1 MGDLSIGIKMSA
13 LFKSELL
20 EELQAKVTDDAYIL
34 YEALATCLTDT
45 VSYDALPNAIEQVVS
60 YVHSVGEYAGKANLL
75 GLQRVCDL
83 TQENMSILNDVPNE
97 SLCGEIERLPRLVS
111 NYLYAPDMC
120 NPCQQ
125 LIAALQHADWQIP
138 LSDEQAQVLLNLLQQ
153 YVADSTALSSTMIQ
167 TETEVLDSETLFD
180 ILAKDEQL
188 PANYDVELPIDV
200 VSDEIDEI
208 ELEDAL
214 FEVPE
219 VDESNELDFLD
230 ESAAFNV
237 LATNGALPPASD
249 EESDEKTVFATLSE
263 LDDEIIIE
271 NELADDELPL
281 NKENLFAD
289 DESDFFSEDLDDEA
303 FDSVDEIPALENVAI
318 HPIVILDKN
327 SDVEASIAPHFADIA
342 DPECLMILDEAAFD
356 DVYHE
361 QIDNLSSEIDVPSVE
376 LRDEFFDDE
385 HDEREDELPDN
396 LDDISLEESVLALE
410 KQLLNYPSEL
420 TENTID
426 EIAIIEVSTDE
437 TEERYSEDLE
447 NLSNKVVELSDVL
460 STALNKFITEENDTE
475 PFLEGIEEYT
485 NAVQSLWEMSE
496 KCGLTGLQ
504 QVCTFIN
511 DNIFE
516 LSTQSQSERFA
527 LHDLFSLYPQLIL
540 EYLHHANTGS
550 VKLVELTKSNKW
562 ANPLIDVQAEEL
574 LVVLRQEAEIALQ
587 EASYIDNQSL
597 PQLLE
602 SKSTPQLPHSFSEKE
617 KEVDEPI
624 EISTE
629 LPTVDESDESS
640 DNSEEE
646 HDFTI
651 QMMAAFDE
659 AFGYQESDDVGDS
672 VESEEMAAQLDK
684 DFSEVLADD
693 DVNDIAENLFFN
705 SEAIIDSDSEIAIAA
720 ETLNGEAIPATI
732 QLAEPE
738 VLDMLDAEI
747 SDAINDLSKALSRFT
762 TATDNSSDLLEAV
775 EQYTDNVSAI
785 ANEAEMAGLV
795 GLKEICEFVN
805 ENLLELS
812 AHAHAI
818 RRNAY
823 THIEKWPH
831 LVLYYLHAPLPG
843 ARELVAHLSAPA
855 WFLPLSQER
864 ADVLLHCLTL
874 GVLGSEQT
882 AESIEEDLLQ
892 QSLNAPDEFDEEQ
905 LLESVE
911 TVVSEEKSSPSF
923 VKEGAGGRFASPEV
937 LELLIGQ
944 ITETKGELARIFAE
958 LISIEDDSEALSRI
972 ESYTENV
979 QTIWDTAEMAN
990 LAGLQEVCS
999 FVNDNV
1005 MVLGGENQQV
1015 RHSVRDVF
1023 ETWIDFVLAYLHAPD
1038 FGADQLVTHLQAA
1051 HWLHPL
1057 SHEQAAA
1064 LKQQLLATK
1073 SETVEE
1079 SLPEEDVLPTTP
1091 NIEPEIILVAPESL
1105 DLLIGQITDI
1115 SEELTNALQTLV
1127 EAEEGSEALLTAVE
1141 TYTDNVQAI
1150 WDAAEMVGLV
1160 GVQDICTFIND
1171 NITIL
1176 SASDQKTRINAYQV
1190 FKTWHLSVLTY
1201 LQTPKV
1207 GAVALINQL
1216 QDKRW
1221 VAPLD
1226 AQQADVLKQRLL
1238 TPATTEVLKNDTIP
1252 TNTVAD
1258 SDSVEQ
1264 TIVLAD
1270 PDVLALIIGQ
1280 ITDIAGELS
1289 ATLIEL
1295 VQAEDGSETLLTAV
1309 ETYTENVQAIWDAA
1323 EMANLVGLQDVCT
1336 FINDNVMLLSAGDQ
1350 PTRQTAH
1357 DVFDGWTQF
1366 VLAYLNNPATGAVE
1380 LIKHLQQTQWFE
1392 PLTDEFATTLQQRLL
1407 NSPASV
1413 KTEEPPVYLADPD
1426 VLEVVR
1432 NQITDV
1438 IDGLSEA
1445 LKVCVSMENDNPA
1458 LLEAIEDYTNAVQAI
1473 WDTAEMA
1480 GLVGLQEVCTFVN
1493 DNFMAL
1499 ATLDSADKQAA
1510 QVCFVQWPSAVLAYL
1525 QSPLTE
1531 STSLVE
1537 LLQHPHWPMPLEDE
1551 RIGHLL
1557 PLLTQSSQEPSQVAA
1572 FEAQI
1577 AAASED
1583 IDDETDSEPVEPLA
1597 ELEMEEGEQVVSLG
1611 SAEVLEIL
1619 TSELESSK
1627 EELIVEL
1634 EKFTTLTN
1642 QDPAFSEAAEVYGD
1656 IVMRLTA
1663 AAEMLGLEGLQA
1675 VTTFIVDNVKSLATQ
1690 DLAVRSKA
1698 KKVLEA
1704 WPDLVLTYLNAPM
1717 AGVIPML
1724 NHFRESGWAT
1734 PLPDDK
1740 AHELLSLLT
1749 QSAAVEESLEE
1760 SAAYARQSIASPA
1773 DVILT
1778 LPDDVNPDLFEAYLQ
1793 ETPQHASDF
1802 SQLIQ
1807 SIIAEPQIQDIERAQ
1822 RIAHTLKGSSN
1833 IIGIKGIANM
1843 GHHLEDILEYLAKKQ
1858 VKPPKELTDVM
1869 VEAADCIEM
1878 MVDSLMGQGD
1888 APDNAQHI
1896 LQSILDWANRID
1908 KGNLDAP
1915 PSPAASSSKSSKAS
1929 SSSEST
1935 EEAKPKKE
1943 GGAVVAGAPEQVLRV
1958 PTKTVDDLMR
1968 LVGELSISLGQIQ
1981 ERLKHVLASTRVLTE
1996 QNLILQKKTFELEN
2010 LVDIRGVTGVE
2021 RRDSGRMTGEG
2032 EDSIEF
2038 DALEFE
2044 EYNELH
2050 SVAHSFIESIAD
2062 NRELGTSM
2070 RADLLELEGMVIE
2083 QGRLSKEFQATIMTT
2098 RMVPVSTMVSKL
2110 QRNVRQTCRATGK
2123 QAELV
2128 VEGTDILMDSDVLA
2142 NLADPLQHVI
2152 RNSVDHG
2159 LETPEER
2166 VMLGKPETGEIV
2178 LHFYRE
2184 GNNIVVSC
2192 RDDGQGLNFTNI
2204 RYTAIQRGL
2213 LTEGQEITEPELAR
2227 MILMSGFSTKSGV
2240 TQMSGRGVGM
2250 DVVHTNIR
2258 QMKGT
2263 LDILSETGKG
2273 TNMVIKL
2280 PMTLVTMHV
2289 LIVRVGVFRYGIPTN
2304 SLEQVLAHGSGEL
2317 QRVGN
2322 EISLKLGK
2330 HIYPVKLLSS
2340 LLNVSGDVNEISL
2353 EDQRPLVLV
2362 REDADVICV
2371 VVDELIDTHDLVM
2384 KSMGQYVKKV
2394 RGVSG
2399 ASILGDGSLVPLL
2412 DLPELLRSPTQSML
2426 SSYDGDEAE
2435 GIVNKA
2441 AAGKIPHI
2449 LIIDDSLSVR
2459 KSLSLLVEEAG
2470 FECLLAKDGLEAIE
2484 VMSQTR
2490 PNVILVDMEM
2500 PRMNG
2505 LEFTAHVRANKATD
2519 KLPIFMITSRT
2530 TEKHR
2535 EQAKAAGVSA
2545 YVTKPYQDTELLDLI
2560 DKGLAGKF

>member
-1 MGDLSIGIKMSA
+1 MSA

-34 YEALATCLTDT
+34 YEALATCNT
-45 VSYDALPNAIEQVVS
+45 VSYEIKPHAIEQVAD
-60 YVHSVGEYAGKANLL
+60 YVHSVGECAGKANLL

-83 TQENMSILNDVPNE
+83 TQEYMSTLNDVPQE
-97 SLCGEIERLPRLVS
+97 SLCSEVERWPRLVS
-111 NYLYAPDMC
+111 NYLYAPD
-120 NPCQQ
+120 NVIHCQQ

-138 LSDEQAQVLLNLLQQ
+138 LSDEQAQELLNLLQQ
-153 YVADSTALSSTMIQ
+153 NEAVSTAPTISKA
-167 TETEVLDSETLFD
+167 ETDMLDSETLFD
-180 ILAKDEQL
+180 VLAKDEQL
-188 PANYDVELPIDV
+188 PEIIDDELPIDEIE
-200 VSDEIDEI
+200 EIDET
-208 ELEDAL
+208 EFEDEL
-214 FEVPE
+214 FEVSE
-219 VDESNELDFLD
+219 VDESNELDILD
-230 ESAAFNV
+230 DTAAFNV
-237 LATNGALPPASD
+237 LATDGTLPPVSD
-249 EESDEKTVFATLSE
+249 EEFGD
-263 LDDEIIIE
+263 DDEVMIE
-271 NELADDELPL
+271 DELADKELSL
-281 NKENLFAD
+281 NEENLFVD
-289 DESDFFSEDLDDEA
+289 DDSEFFSADLDEDA
-303 FDSVDEIPALENVAI
+303 FDSIDEIPALENVAI
-318 HPIVILDKN
+318 RPIVI
-327 SDVEASIAPHFADIA
+327 SDEDNDDEVSLPFADVSKQEF
-342 DPECLMILDEAAFD
+342 DKILDETVFD
-356 DVYHE
+356 DANHE
-361 QIDNLSSEIDVPSVE
+361 EEQVGNLSSEVDVPGIE
-376 LRDEFFDDE
+376 LGDEFFDDE
-385 HDEREDELPDN
+385 HDEKENELPDD

-410 KQLLNYPSEL
+410 TAANNYPSEL
-420 TENTID
+420 TENTVV
-426 EIAIIEVSTDE
+426 AITEVSTDK

-516 LSTQSQSERFA
+516 LSTQPQLERFA
-527 LHDLFSLYPQLIL
+527 LHDLFALYPQFIL
-540 EYLHHANTGS
+540 EYLQHTITGS
-550 VKLVELTKSNKW
+550 EKLVELLQNPQW
-562 ANPLIDVQAEEL
+562 AIPLIDMQAEEL

-587 EASYIDNQSL
+587 EASYVDNQSP

-602 SKSTPQLPHSFSEKE
+602 SKLYPPKSFSEIE
-617 KEVDEPI
+617 KDVDKPI
-624 EISTE
+624 ETSINV
-629 LPTVDESDESS
+629 PIVDESDEFI

-646 HDFTI
+646 HDFTT
-651 QMMAAFDE
+651 QMMVAFDE
-659 AFGYQESDDVGDS
+659 AFGYQETDEIVSESDVI
-672 VESEEMAAQLDK
+672 ESEEIAFEAQPEESLD
-684 DFSEVLADD
+684 DEISFDEVFSEDLADD
-693 DVNDIAENLFFN
+693 ENFEDRAENALID
-705 SEAIIDSDSEIAIAA
+705 SGAIIDSDSEIAIAA
-720 ETLNGEAIPATI
+720 ETLNGETIPATI
-732 QLAEPE
+732 QLADPE
-738 VLDMLDAEI
+738 ILDMLDAEI

-762 TATDNSSDLLEAV
+762 TATDNSPDLLEAV

-785 ANEAEMAGLV
+785 ANEAEIAGLI
-795 GLKEICEFVN
+795 GLKEVCEFVN

-831 LVLYYLHAPLPG
+831 LVLYYLHAPLLG

-864 ADVLLHCLTL
+864 ADVLLHRLTQ

-882 AESIEEDLLQ
+882 AESIEEDFTTNII
-892 QSLNAPDEFDEEQ
+892 NAPSEFDEKYTVAMIEDE
-905 LLESVE
+905 LNDEHTLESAE
-911 TVVSEEKSSPSF
+911 TYESEEIASP
-923 VKEGAGGRFASPEV
+923 KIELASPEV

-944 ITETKGELARIFAE
+944 LTETKGELARIFAE
-958 LISIEDDSEALSRI
+958 LIAISDDSEALLIAI

-979 QTIWDTAEMAN
+979 QTLWDTAEMAN
-990 LAGLQEVCS
+990 LVGLQEVCS

-1015 RHSVRDVF
+1015 RGSVRDVF
-1023 ETWIDFVLAYLHAPD
+1023 ETWIDFVLAYLHEPD

-1057 SHEQAAA
+1057 SCEQAAA

-1073 SETVEE
+1073 SEAVEESLEE
-1079 SLPEEDVLPTTP
+1079 SLPEENLLPTIP
-1091 NIEPEIILVAPESL
+1091 SVEPEIILVAPESL

-1115 SEELTNALQTLV
+1115 SEELTDTLQTLV

-1150 WDAAEMVGLV
+1150 WDAADMVGLI

-1176 SASDQKTRINAYQV
+1176 SASDKKTRINAHQV

-1216 QDKRW
+1216 QDRRW

-1226 AQQADVLKQRLL
+1226 TQQANVLKQRLL
-1238 TPATTEVLKNDTIP
+1238 TTATDALKNDTIP

-1258 SDSVEQ
+1258 SAHSVEQ

-1357 DVFDGWTQF
+1357 EVFDGWTQF
-1366 VLAYLNNPATGAVE
+1366 VLAYLNNPATGAIKLV
-1380 LIKHLQQTQWFE
+1380 KHLQQAQWFA
-1392 PLTDEFATTLQQRLL
+1392 PLSDELATTLQQRLL

-1458 LLEAIEDYTNAVQAI
+1458 LLEAIENYTNSVQAI

-1510 QVCFVQWPSAVLAYL
+1510 QACFVQWPSAVLAYL

-1557 PLLTQSSQEPSQVAA
+1557 PLLTRPSQEPSQVAA
-1572 FEAQI
+1572 FEAQM
-1577 AAASED
+1577 AAVSND
-1583 IDDETDSEPVEPLA
+1583 VDDETEPAEPLA

-1627 EELIVEL
+1627 EELIIEL
-1634 EKFTTLTN
+1634 EKFTTLAN

-1656 IVMRLTA
+1656 IVMRLYA

-1675 VTTFIVDNVKSLATQ
+1675 VTTFIVDNIKSLATQ
-1690 DLAVRSKA
+1690 DLSIRAKA

-1734 PLPDDK
+1734 PLADNR

-1749 QSAAVEESLEE
+1749 QSAAVDEGIEES
-1760 SAAYARQSIASPA
+1760 SAYARQSVASPE

-1778 LPDDVNPDLFEAYLQ
+1778 LPDDINPDLFEAYLQ

-1843 GHHLEDILEYLAKKQ
+1843 GHHLEDILEYLAKHQ

-1888 APDNAQHI
+1888 APDNAQQI

-1915 PSPAASSSKSSKAS
+1915 ATPSPTAATSSKKAS
-1929 SSSEST
+1929 SSSETT
-1935 EEAKPKKE
+1935 EETKPKKE

-2032 EDSIEF
+2032 EDSVEF

-2062 NRELGTSM
+2062 NRELSTSM

-2128 VEGTDILMDSDVLA
+2128 VEGVDILMDSDVLA

-2166 VMLGKPETGEIV
+2166 VMLGKPETGEIL

-2192 RDDGQGLNFTNI
+2192 KDDGQGLNFTNI

-2213 LTEGQEITEPELAR
+2213 LAEGQEITEAELAR

-2330 HIYPVKLLSS
+2330 HIYPIKLLSN
-2340 LLNVSGDVNEISL
+2340 LLGVSGDVGEVSL

-2362 REDADVICV
+2362 REDTEVICV
-2371 VVDELIDTHDLVM
+2371 IVDELIDTHDLVM

-2426 SSYDGDEAE
+2426 SSYEGDEE
-2435 GIVNKA
+2435 GGTVKA
-2441 AAGKIPHI
+2441 AAGKVPHI

-2484 VMSQTR
+2484 VMNQTR

-2505 LEFTAHVRANKATD
+2505 LEFTSHVRANKATD